1 MELTIKKAREQGYV
15 ETLLGRRRPLR
26 DINSA
31 NGTVRAGAERV
42 AVNTPI
48 QGTAADMIKIAMH
61 KVQDLLE
68 KEETKT
74 RMLLQIHDELVF
86 DLHKDEQDSLPTKI
100 AECMQNAL
108 PLSVPIV
115 VDLGTGANWLE
126 AH

>member
-1 MELTIKKAREQGYV
+1 
-15 ETLLGRRRPLR
+15 RRRPLR

-31 NGTVRAGAERV
+31 NGTVRAGAERI

-68 KEETKT
+68 SEGAKT

-86 DLHKDEQDSLPTKI
+86 DLHLDEKDTLPLKI
-100 AECMQNAL
+100 ADAMQNAL
-108 PLSVPIV
+108 PLEVPIV